1 MRKFLFVFLLLFHVN
16 KSQSAIMV
24 GNLIFDADSFVYD
37 STGVWVS
44 MVGWTAMALSISG
57 VFKQNA
63 SNALMI
69 TSLILM
75 DERMDQMDAIE
86 NKIST
91 ELNFIQDDQVIYQ
104 LSLAV
109 NDKIDM
115 GRDQSKSNMLI
126 TLEEEEIDDILSLS
140 DQVYTEEQMQQINQY
155 FL

>member
-1 MRKFLFVFLLLFHVN
+1 
-16 KSQSAIMV
+16 MV